1 MITYSCFYVVQY
13 YVTGEDKHR
22 MTQGDVNYALI
33 LGFAVAVVLWSTII
47 LARYLFPARTALVR
61 SIIMATPLKTG
72 IIGAIIA
79 IVTVGGGVVMMNA
92 QPAVVKILG
101 IAIACWAGVHGI
113 LGSAAIMDELT
124 DRLSTDVPGNRMA
137 TSAKAAAML
146 IAAGLIPLVG
156 WALFFPALFAL
167 SVGGSLGVRKAR
179 KKHNVV
185 IAEPEVQVG

>member
-1 MITYSCFYVVQY
+1 
-13 YVTGEDKHR
+13 

-47 LARYLFPARTALVR
+47 LARYLFPARTALIR
-61 SIIMATPLKTG
+61 SVIMSTPLKTG
-72 IIGAIIA
+72 IIGAIVT
-79 IVTVGGGVVMMNA
+79 IVAVGGGLAMSNA

-101 IAIACWAGVHGI
+101 IAIASWAGVHGL

-124 DRLSTDVPGNRMA
+124 DRLSTDVAGNRMA

-146 IAAGLIPLVG
+146 IAAGLIPLIG

-167 SVGGSLGVRKAR
+167 SVGGSIGVRKS
-179 KKHNVV
+179 KKLADAAVS
-185 IAEPEVQVG
+185 EPEVQAG

>member
-1 MITYSCFYVVQY
+1 
-13 YVTGEDKHR
+13 
-22 MTQGDVNYALI
+22 
-33 LGFAVAVVLWSTII
+33 
-47 LARYLFPARTALVR
+47 
-61 SIIMATPLKTG
+61 
-72 IIGAIIA
+72 
-79 IVTVGGGVVMMNA
+79 
-92 QPAVVKILG
+92 
-101 IAIACWAGVHGI
+101 
-113 LGSAAIMDELT
+113 MDELT

-179 KKHNVV
+179 KKQNVV

>member
-1 MITYSCFYVVQY
+1 
-13 YVTGEDKHR
+13 

-61 SIIMATPLKTG
+61 SNIMATPLKTG

-79 IVTVGGGVVMMNA
+79 IGTVGGGVAMMNA
-92 QPAVVKILG
+92 QPAFVKILG

-124 DRLSTDVPGNRMA
+124 DRLSTDVAGNRMA

-179 KKHNVV
+179 KNQNVV

>member
-1 MITYSCFYVVQY
+1 
-13 YVTGEDKHR
+13 

-47 LARYLFPARTALVR
+47 LARYLFPARTALIRTV
-61 SIIMATPLKTG
+61 IMATPLKTG
-72 IIGAIIA
+72 IIGGTVMVIA
-79 IVTVGGGVVMMNA
+79 VGGGLAMSNA

-101 IAIACWAGVHGI
+101 IAIAAWAGVHGL

-124 DRLSTDVPGNRMA
+124 DRLSTDVTSNRMA

-146 IAAGLIPLVG
+146 IAAGLLPLIG

-167 SVGGSLGVRKAR
+167 SVGGSIGVRKSL
-179 KKHNVV
+179 KKRN
-185 IAEPEVQVG
+185 AAASEPEVQAG

>member
-1 MITYSCFYVVQY
+1 
-13 YVTGEDKHR
+13 

-72 IIGAIIA
+72 IIGGIIAIIA
-79 IVTVGGGVVMMNA
+79 VGGGLAMSNA
-92 QPAVVKILG
+92 QPAVIKILG
-101 IAIACWAGVHGI
+101 IAIAAWAGVHGI

-124 DRLSTDVPGNRMA
+124 DRLSTDLAGNRIA
-137 TSAKAAAML
+137 TAAKAAAML
-146 IAAGLIPLVG
+146 IAAGLLPLIG

-167 SVGGSLGVRKAR
+167 SVGGSLGVRKAL
-179 KKHNVV
+179 KKQNVITV
-185 IAEPEVQVG
+185 EPEVQAG

>member
-1 MITYSCFYVVQY
+1 
-13 YVTGEDKHR
+13 

-72 IIGAIIA
+72 IVGAMIA
-79 IVTVGGGVVMMNA
+79 IVTVGGGLALMNA

-101 IAIACWAGVHGI
+101 IAIASWAGVHGI

>member
-1 MITYSCFYVVQY
+1 
-13 YVTGEDKHR
+13 

-47 LARYLFPARTALVR
+47 LARYLFPARTALIR
-61 SIIMATPLKTG
+61 SVIMSTPLKTG
-72 IIGAIIA
+72 IIGGVVT
-79 IVTVGGGVVMMNA
+79 IVAVGGGLAMSNA

-101 IAIACWAGVHGI
+101 IAIASWAGVHGL

-124 DRLSTDVPGNRMA
+124 DRLSTDVAGNRMA

-146 IAAGLIPLVG
+146 IAAGLIPLIG

-167 SVGGSLGVRKAR
+167 SVGGSIGVRKS
-179 KKHNVV
+179 KKPADAAVS
-185 IAEPEVQVG
+185 EPEVQAG

>member
-1 MITYSCFYVVQY
+1 
-13 YVTGEDKHR
+13 

-61 SIIMATPLKTG
+61 SIILATPLKTG
-72 IIGAIIA
+72 IIGAMIA
-79 IVTVGGGVVMMNA
+79 IVTVGGGLALMNA

-101 IAIACWAGVHGI
+101 IAIASWAGVHGI

-124 DRLSTDVPGNRMA
+124 DRLSTDVAGNRMA
-137 TSAKAAAML
+137 TSAKAAGML
-146 IAAGLIPLVG
+146 IAAGLIPLIG

-167 SVGGSLGVRKAR
+167 SVGGSVGVRKAR
-179 KKHNVV
+179 KKQNVV